1 MAKKGMNIRYKS
13 RKRERNKYVDTSSDT
28 SLKSFGIT
36 IISVLLFL
44 AVMYLLVLG
53 MKKLNVFE
61 RGYTKGESSKEID
74 YEYIPIGTVFT
85 RDDKEYL
92 VLFDDYSTT
101 ISQDPYI
108 NTVINNQEL
117 RVYKVDM
124 SKKENAKYKGDKF
137 NDKASKSSDLT
148 ISDITL
154 IKIVNG
160 RMDEYKVGKKS
171 IEGYLN
177 K

>member
-53 MKKLNVFE
+53 MKKLNVLE

-74 YEYIPIGTVFT
+74 
-85 RDDKEYL
+85 
-92 VLFDDYSTT
+92 
-101 ISQDPYI
+101 
-108 NTVINNQEL
+108 
-117 RVYKVDM
+117 
-124 SKKENAKYKGDKF
+124 
-137 NDKASKSSDLT
+137 
-148 ISDITL
+148 
-154 IKIVNG
+154 
-160 RMDEYKVGKKS
+160 
-171 IEGYLN
+171 
-177 K
+177 